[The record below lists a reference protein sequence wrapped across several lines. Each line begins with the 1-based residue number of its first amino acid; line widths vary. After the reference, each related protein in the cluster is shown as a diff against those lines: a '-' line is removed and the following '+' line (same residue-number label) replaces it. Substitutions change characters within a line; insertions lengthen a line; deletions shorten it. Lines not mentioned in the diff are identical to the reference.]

1 MDQAT
6 LSRIARGAAARAALW
21 AALAL
26 LAGCATQ
33 VTQPAPLD
41 EDLVRATP
49 LPEKSE
55 PQPTTATAELVP
67 PDDPEV
73 QAACQEALEALAEA
87 SSGTVTQ
94 VDFGGREHVL
104 IASVLVGQTEE
115 LADVTPDDGEE
126 IQNVSIGDSSRW
138 LVHPAFSGARET
150 LTPHVMVKPTE
161 YGIVTNAIVTTNRRT
176 YYLGLVSK
184 AKGDPGYVRRVKF
197 YYPLDLVEQAN
208 GTFRGKA
215 TLTHRAPDATV
226 ARGPRLAADRLSFGY
241 EIVGGQGL
249 PWRPVRVFDD
259 GQHVYIQM
267 PTALRASEA
276 PALLVQSRGES
287 ALVNYRVRLP
297 YYVVDRLFDTAVLI
311 VGVGRHQDRVTI
323 QRKADGQ

>member
-1 MDQAT
+1 MDQAA
-6 LSRIARGAAARAALW
+6 LSQTASGAAARAALG

-33 VTQPAPLD
+33 PAPTAPLD

-49 LPEKSE
+49 VPEKTE
-55 PQPTTATAELVP
+55 LQPLPAAGELVP
-67 PDDPEV
+67 PDDREV
-73 QAACQEALEALAEA
+73 QAAMRAWK
-87 SSGTVTQ
+87 SGQSAPIIRTTEFIQYPYGLTEVIVTCEPLR
-94 VDFGGREHVL
+94 VCDV
-104 IASVLVGQTEE
+104 E
-115 LADVTPDDGEE
+115 LDVGEE

-150 LTPHVMVKPTE
+150 LTPHVMIKPTE
-161 YGIVTNAIVTTNRRT
+161 YGIVTNAIITTNRRT

-184 AKGDPGYVRRVKF
+184 VKGDPGYVRRAKF
-197 YYPLDLVEQAN
+197 YYPLDLVEQTN
-208 GTFRGKA
+208 GTFRAKA
-215 TLTHRAPDATV
+215 ALSRRAPDPTV
-226 ARGPRLAADRLSFGY
+226 ARGPRLTPDRLAFGY

-249 PWRPVRVFDD
+249 PWRPLRVFDD

-267 PTALRASEA
+267 PAALQASEA

-311 VGVGRHQDRVTI
+311 VGVGGQQDRVTI
-323 QRKADGQ
+323 RRKADGQ

>member
-1 MDQAT
+1 MDQAA
-6 LSRIARGAAARAALW
+6 LSQTASGAAARAALG

-33 VTQPAPLD
+33 PAPTAPLD
-41 EDLVRATP
+41 EDLVRATAVPEKTELQP
-49 LPEKSE
+49 LP
-55 PQPTTATAELVP
+55 AAGELVH
-67 PDDPEV
+67 PDDPQVQGAMRAWKWGQSAPIIRTTEFIQYPYGLTEV
-73 QAACQEALEALAEA
+73 I
-87 SSGTVTQ
+87 VTCEPLR
-94 VDFGGREHVL
+94 VCDV
-104 IASVLVGQTEE
+104 E
-115 LADVTPDDGEE
+115 LDSGEE
-126 IQNVSIGDSSRW
+126 IQNVSIGDTSRW

-150 LTPHVMVKPTE
+150 LTPHVMVKPAE
-161 YGIVTNAIVTTNRRT
+161 YAIATNAILTTNRRT

-208 GTFRGKA
+208 GTFRAKA
-215 TLTHRAPDATV
+215 TLAQRASDATV

-267 PTALRASEA
+267 PAAVQASEA
-276 PALLVQSRGES
+276 PALLVQSRGGES

-297 YYVVDRLFDTAVLI
+297 YYVVDRLFDTAILI

-323 QRKADGQ
+323 QRKADAQ

>member
-6 LSRIARGAAARAALW
+6 LSRIARGAAARAPLW
-21 AALAL
+21 VALAL

-33 VTQPAPLD
+33 ATPPAPLAG
-41 EDLVRATP
+41 DLVRATP

-55 PQPTTATAELVP
+55 PQPNTASAELVP
-67 PDDPEV
+67 QDDPEV
-73 QAACQEALEALAEA
+73 QAAIRAWKGGQSAPIIRTSEFIQYPYGLTEAI
-87 SSGTVTQ
+87 VTCEPLR
-94 VDFGGREHVL
+94 VCDV
-104 IASVLVGQTEE
+104 E
-115 LADVTPDDGEE
+115 LDAGEE

-161 YGIVTNAIVTTNRRT
+161 YGIVTNAIITTNRRT

-208 GTFRGKA
+208 GMFRAKA
-215 TLTHRAPDATV
+215 TLARQASDPTV
-226 ARGPRLAADRLSFGY
+226 ARGPRLAADRLAFGY

-267 PTALRASEA
+267 PTALQASEA

-323 QRKADGQ
+323 QRKADPQ

>member
-6 LSRIARGAAARAALW
+6 LSRTARDAAARAALVS
-21 AALAL
+21 ALAL
-26 LAGCATQ
+26 LAGCAGQ
-33 VTQPAPLD
+33 AALAPAD
-41 EDLVRATP
+41 ADLVRATP
-49 LPEKSE
+49 ISE
-55 PQPTTATAELVP
+55 STKPQPTPPAGELVP

-73 QAACQEALEALAEA
+73 QAAMRAWKSGQPAPIIRTTEFIQYPYGLTEAM
-87 SSGTVTQ
+87 VTCEPLR
-94 VDFGGREHVL
+94 VCDV
-104 IASVLVGQTEE
+104 E
-115 LADVTPDDGEE
+115 LDAGEE
-126 IQNVSIGDSSRW
+126 VQNVSIGDASRW

-150 LTPHVMVKPTE
+150 LTPHVMVKPAE
-161 YGIVTNAIVTTNRRT
+161 YAIATNAIVTTNRRT

-208 GTFRGKA
+208 GTFRAKA
-215 TLTHRAPDATV
+215 ALARRDPEQTVAQGRRLAPD
-226 ARGPRLAADRLSFGY
+226 RLAFGY

-249 PWRPVRVFDD
+249 PWRPVRAFDD

-267 PTALRASEA
+267 PATLQASEA
-276 PALLVQSRGES
+276 PALLVQSRGGEA

-311 VGVGRHQDRVTI
+311 VGVGRQQDRVTI
-323 QRKADGQ
+323 RRKADGP